1 MKKNKIK
8 PKKIRKKKFK
18 YIHAKKGKKYSFLNK
33 KTLKICNSILL
44 LIIYLY
50 LENAPSL
57 DNNSNLIDNKVT
69 IIETKEY
76 KSFNELKEKETSPF
90 LKSILKEINIIKHI
104 FDKNIEKYKKNKNI
118 IHLSASI
125 NNDKNYKY
133 IILVSI
139 FSVLLNC
146 NKQKTF
152 IIYHISCSRDFN
164 ETSVEIFKSLINKFP
179 KNVEMIFY
187 NMGNLFDN
195 RKNARYS
202 EAAYFRLLAPV
213 FINSDRLIHLDGDTL
228 TFADLNEMY
237 NLDFNDNYVLGMYD
251 ILADG
256 VDYLGIKSKIYICA
270 GTLLLNLKK
279 LREDNKIVEIMNLTN
294 SNIEL
299 KNVDQTVVNYL
310 FHPKIGRLS
319 SKYVMFNYE
328 EKSDL
333 LFYINR
339 LRTKITLE
347 EMEEAVKNP
356 TIIHYTICWPKV
368 WNANAGFQAWASTC
382 SQRNNCSCK
391 KDHNLWHSFAKQTN
405 YYDEIAHFTGV
416 KKINSNE
423 IK

>member
-1 MKKNKIK
+1 MHLIKSKN
-8 PKKIRKKKFK
+8 IRKKKFK
-18 YIHAKKGKKYSFLNK
+18 YIHAKKGNTFSFFNK

-90 LKSILKEINIIKHI
+90 LNNILKEINVIKHI
-104 FDKNIEKYKKNKNI
+104 FDKNIEKYKKHKNI
-118 IHLSASI
+118 IHLSTSI

-133 IILVSI
+133 VILVSI

-202 EAAYFRLLAPV
+202 EAIF
-213 FINSDRLIHLDGDTL
+213 
-228 TFADLNEMY
+228 
-237 NLDFNDNYVLGMYD
+237 
-251 ILADG
+251 
-256 VDYLGIKSKIYICA
+256 
-270 GTLLLNLKK
+270 
-279 LREDNKIVEIMNLTN
+279 
-294 SNIEL
+294 
-299 KNVDQTVVNYL
+299 
-310 FHPKIGRLS
+310 
-319 SKYVMFNYE
+319 
-328 EKSDL
+328 
-333 LFYINR
+333 
-339 LRTKITLE
+339 
-347 EMEEAVKNP
+347 
-356 TIIHYTICWPKV
+356 
-368 WNANAGFQAWASTC
+368 
-382 SQRNNCSCK
+382 
-391 KDHNLWHSFAKQTN
+391 
-405 YYDEIAHFTGV
+405 
-416 KKINSNE
+416 
-423 IK
+423 